1 MHTYTPKYVF
11 VIFFLTSTY
20 MLFTDREVCI
30 KKNFAQGLE
39 CEIVMLT
46 MCGPYREKL
55 HRANCAPGF
64 SGFRTEKKV
73 TVTLYCSGDYPLH
86 QTTAPPN
93 HTLAYL
99 GSPPNHTVFPN
110 VMFPF
115 FLLRWA
121 MRDWWRWT
129 CLQAPRRLL
138 RWNYRIKEGE
148 NMKTGF

>member
-1 MHTYTPKYVF
+1 MHTYTQKYVF

-39 CEIVMLT
+39 CEIVILT
-46 MCGPYREKL
+46 MSGLYREKL
-55 HRANCAPGF
+55 HRANRVPGF
-64 SGFRTEKKV
+64 SGFRTETKV

-115 FLLRWA
+115 FLLR
-121 MRDWWRWT
+121 
-129 CLQAPRRLL
+129 
-138 RWNYRIKEGE
+138 
-148 NMKTGF
+148 